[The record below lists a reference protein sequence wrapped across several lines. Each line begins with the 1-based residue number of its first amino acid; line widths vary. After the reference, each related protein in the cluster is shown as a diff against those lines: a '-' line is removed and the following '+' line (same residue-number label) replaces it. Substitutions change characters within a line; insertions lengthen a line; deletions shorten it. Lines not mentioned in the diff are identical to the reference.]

1 MTISCEAVWLYQ
13 MHTIPVSIVE
23 SLAQFLTNCYITTAS
38 LPSPPAPAPD
48 LDARS
53 ASPAETGETGS
64 FHTPDI
70 LDTSSEMRDEPD
82 FSVVVCNPHHS
93 LVPRPF
99 PSLVCLFFIACMHK
113 WRKGLGERVM
123 CITSGIALVYTD
135 TLCPLRFLNL
145 KVKPLL
151 S

>member
-99 PSLVCLFFIACMHK
+99 PSLVCCFFFLSLA
-113 WRKGLGERVM
+113 V
-123 CITSGIALVYTD
+123 CINGGKAWEKESRA
-135 TLCPLRFLNL
+135 
-145 KVKPLL
+145 
-151 S
+151 